1 MRTVWTVRQLAL
13 QTGSTIQ
20 QSNKEMKYVAFPK
33 YVFLALSFMG
43 DCKGL
48 EFLNFGNLTWK
59 EMWQETLKWHFSGVL
74 RGLLKII
81 ANDIFT
87 VVPKEWKDAGNHD

>member
-1 MRTVWTVRQLAL
+1 
-13 QTGSTIQ
+13 
-20 QSNKEMKYVAFPK
+20 MKYVAFPK

-59 EMWQETLKWHFSGVL
+59 EM
-74 RGLLKII
+74 
-81 ANDIFT
+81 
-87 VVPKEWKDAGNHD
+87 